1 MFSNAFVTTMRLL
14 PKNLSRIAIPLAAVL
29 LSGCAPK
36 VPVMM
41 APLPDRPWTVL
52 PGDQLRVRV
61 YREPDLS
68 GQYLVNGK
76 GEVYVP
82 GIGRIL
88 AAGMTADSLT
98 QFITNAFSKRILDA
112 VIDVGLVRSI
122 PVLGQVKTP
131 GVYDAEP
138 SMSVQQLVAK
148 SGGIRSSSLET
159 PTYLLRKGRDGTRYS
174 LASDLRLDRIALDE
188 GDAIVVVDPSF
199 LEHYGPWIQT
209 AAIFTGM
216 LQIILTIFL
225 LQKK

>member
-1 MFSNAFVTTMRLL
+1 MRFL
-14 PKNLSRIAIPLAAVL
+14 PTNVSRVAIPLAAVL
-29 LSGCAPK
+29 LSACAPK
-36 VPVMM
+36 APVMM
-41 APLPDRPWTVL
+41 APLPDRPWAVL

-68 GQYLVNGK
+68 GLYLVNGK

-98 QFITNAFSKRILDA
+98 QFITNAFSKRIVDA

-122 PVLGQVKTP
+122 PVLGQVKMP

-138 SMSVQQLVAK
+138 SMSVQQLVSKA
-148 SGGIRSSSLET
+148 GGIRSASLET

-174 LASDLRLDRIALDE
+174 LATDLRLDRIALDE

-209 AAIFTGM
+209 TAIVTGM

>member
-1 MFSNAFVTTMRLL
+1 MKTMRSV
-14 PKNLSRIAIPLAAVL
+14 PTNLSRVAIPLAAVL
-29 LSGCAPK
+29 LSACAPK
-36 VPVMM
+36 VPIMM

-52 PGDQLRVRV
+52 PGDQVRVRV

-88 AAGMTADSLT
+88 AAGMSADSLT
-98 QFITNAFSKRILDA
+98 QYITSAFSKRILDA

-122 PVLGQVKTP
+122 PVLGQVKMP

-148 SGGIRSSSLET
+148 SGGIRSASLET

-174 LASDLRLDRIALDE
+174 LATDLRLDRIALDE